1 MQKIAILSDIHGNIT
16 ALEKVA
22 ADIEARQV
30 DRVFNLG
37 DHISGPLY
45 PKETLQ
51 FLMKQDWVHI
61 SGNHDRQLIHQP
73 PQQYGDSDKYAF
85 GFLSGSDL
93 EWLRA
98 LPASKVVEDQ
108 FLLFHGTPSSDT
120 TYLLE
125 TVENDG
131 ARLATQAG
139 IDQRLGG
146 ALAQIMLCGHTHIPR
161 IVETP
166 QKSLIINPGSVGL
179 PAYEDINPQYHV
191 METGSHHAR
200 YAILEYKNGRWQA
213 ELIAVDY
220 DYQQAAAQA
229 GKNGRLDWEYSLQT
243 GRMPRTQAG

>member
-1 MQKIAILSDIHGNIT
+1 MQKIAILSDIHGNIA

-22 ADIEARQV
+22 ADIETRRV
-30 DRVFNLG
+30 DHVFNLG

-73 PQQYGDSDKYAF
+73 PQQHGDSDRYAF

-108 FLLFHGTPSSDT
+108 FLLFHGMPSSDT

-125 TVENDG
+125 TVENG
-131 ARLATQAG
+131 SARLATQAE
-139 IDQRLGG
+139 IDQKLGG
-146 ALAQIMLCGHTHIPR
+146 AAAQIMLCGHTHIPR
-161 IVETP
+161 IVETS

-179 PAYEDINPQYHV
+179 PAYEDTNPEYHV

-200 YAILEYKNGRWQA
+200 YAILEYKNGTWQA
-213 ELIAVDY
+213 ELIAVSY
-220 DYQQAAAQA
+220 DYHQAAAQA
-229 GKNGRLDWEYSLQT
+229 EKNGRPDWEYSLQT
-243 GRMPRTQAG
+243 GRMPRAKTG